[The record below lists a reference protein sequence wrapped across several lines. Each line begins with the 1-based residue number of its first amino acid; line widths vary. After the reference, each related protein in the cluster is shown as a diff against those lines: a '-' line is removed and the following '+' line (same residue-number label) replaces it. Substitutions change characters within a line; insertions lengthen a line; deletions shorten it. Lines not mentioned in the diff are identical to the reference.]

1 MLIDKLAQTTNEPT
15 SDESELNVT
24 TSNETM
30 SNASGMNATV
40 LELDANMT
48 TIAGNNKTLSDSEDL
63 VIDLDPFDSQETVFI
78 EEKSMQNLI
87 DLVSILRPREVADS
101 NVARLA
107 GMAKLNELVH
117 LLETKEIEEL
127 GMALAH
133 RQGLKRVLALIKILN
148 RDIV

>member
-15 SDESELNVT
+15 SDESVLNVT

-48 TIAGNNKTLSDSEDL
+48 TIAGKNKTLSDSEDF
-63 VIDLDPFDSQETVFI
+63 VIELDPFDSQKNVFI
-78 EEKSMQNLI
+78 EEKSMQHLI
-87 DLVSILRPREVADS
+87 DLVSILKPREVADS
-101 NVARLA
+101 DLARLA
-107 GMAKLNELVH
+107 GIAKLNELVH

-133 RQGLKRVLALIKILN
+133 KQGLERVLALIKILN
-148 RDIV
+148 RDIA